1 VRCAHC
7 GGALREGR
15 CLECGREAKG
25 IAPISKH
32 LGDAIYGAYEKRLRG
47 EVMKGPIPQH
57 IAVIM
62 DGNRRAAEE
71 LGHDKLE
78 GHEFGRET
86 LEKMLEWCLEI
97 GVKHITVYAF
107 STENLKRA
115 PEEVQ
120 HLARLFAENFRKAG
134 DDERVHKYKIRIQA
148 LGRVEMLPEEV
159 QKSIRYAEERT
170 KHYSGYFFNI
180 AVAYGGRDE
189 LLRAFRSIAE
199 DVKRGKMSPDEID
212 ESAISS
218 RLYTKDM
225 PDPDLIIRT
234 SGEERI
240 SNFLL
245 WQNAYA
251 ELYFTDVFWPAFRKV
266 DFLRAVREY
275 QMRKRRFGK

>member
-1 VRCAHC
+1 MPS
-7 GGALREGR
+7 
-15 CLECGREAKG
+15 K
-25 IAPISKH
+25 ISKV
-32 LGDAIYGAYEKRLRG
+32 LGAAVYDAYERRLRG

-71 LGHDKLE
+71 LGLDRLD

-107 STENLKRA
+107 STENLRRA
-115 PEEVQ
+115 PDEVE
-120 HLARLFAENFRKAG
+120 HLVRLFAENFRKAG
-134 DDERVHKYKIRIQA
+134 DDERVHKYRIKIRA
-148 LGRVEMLPEEV
+148 LGKIEMLPEEV

-170 KHYSGYFFNI
+170 KDYDSYFFNI
-180 AVAYGGRDE
+180 AVAYGGREE
-189 LLRAFRSIAE
+189 LLQAIRSVAE
-199 DVKRGKMSPDEID
+199 DVKAGKMKSDDID
-212 ESAISS
+212 ENTISS

-234 SGEERI
+234 SGEERL

-251 ELYFTDVFWPAFRKV
+251 ELYFTDVYWPGFRKV

-275 QMRKRRFGK
+275 QMRKRRFGS